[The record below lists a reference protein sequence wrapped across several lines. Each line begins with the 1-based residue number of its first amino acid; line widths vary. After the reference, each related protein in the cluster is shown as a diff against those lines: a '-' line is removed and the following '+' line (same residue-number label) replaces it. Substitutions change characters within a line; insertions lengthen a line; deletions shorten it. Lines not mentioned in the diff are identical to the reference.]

1 MTGASQR
8 PRSARTE
15 GQAPG
20 RRRLLGLGALAAA
33 SLAASPLAALAPAA
47 PRPLPRRLA
56 FHNTHTGEDVDVVYW
71 ENGHYLPDALAEIND
86 VLRDHRTNEVKAI
99 DRRVLDL
106 LFELRAKLETDVPFQ
121 VISGYRS
128 PESNAYLRGR
138 SANSGVASMSQ
149 HVLGRACDVRLRGL
163 RIEAIRDAALSMK
176 RGGVGYYPAS
186 DFVHVD
192 VGRVRRW

>member
-1 MTGASQR
+1 MVPPERDGEEGRRSFVGAS
-8 PRSARTE
+8 
-15 GQAPG
+15 
-20 RRRLLGLGALAAA
+20 LLACAGLMSRALGA
-33 SLAASPLAALAPAA
+33 APAA
-47 PRPLPRRLA
+47 PPPLPRRLS
-56 FHNTHTGEDVDVVYW
+56 FRNTHTGEATDVVYW
-71 ENGHYLPDALAEIND
+71 SNGHYLPDALAQID
-86 VLRDHRTNEVKAI
+86 QVLRDHRTNDVKAI

-106 LFELRAKLETDVPFQ
+106 LFELRVRLKTDAPFQ

-149 HVLGRACDVRLRGL
+149 HMLGKACDVRLSGL
-163 RIEAIRDAALSMK
+163 EIEAIRDAALAMK

>member
-1 MTGASQR
+1 M
-8 PRSARTE
+8 ARALSTR
-15 GQAPG
+15 AD
-20 RRRLLGLGALAAA
+20 RRRLLGLGVLAGA
-33 SLAASPLAALAPAA
+33 SLAARPLAALAPAA

-56 FHNTHTGEDVDVVYW
+56 FHNTHTAEEVDVVYW
-71 ENGHYLPDALAEIND
+71 ANGHYVPDALAEINR
-86 VLRDHRTNEVKAI
+86 VLRDHRTNDIKAI

-106 LFELRAKLETDVPFQ
+106 LFELRTKLETDEPYR

-128 PESNAYLRGR
+128 PESNEYLRGR
-138 SANSGVASMSQ
+138 SAASGVSKMSQ
-149 HVLGRACDVRLRGL
+149 HMFGRACDVRVRG
-163 RIEAIRDAALSMK
+163 RTIEQIRDAALKMR